1 MLKRTIRMSP
11 ETIQRLQSAAKL
23 RGYANASA
31 FIREAIGNELRGR
44 EDTMGG
50 TEQRLSANMERL
62 RKEIQRLGRAQ
73 VALFA
78 YMDSL
83 AKIFLTCVPEPVG
96 DAMDAAVTRAR
107 GRHTRLL
114 KNAGHAMV
122 GESQLALEEL
132 VNHGE
137 R

>member
-1 MLKRTIRMSP
+1 MLKRTIRMTP

-31 FIREAIGNELRGR
+31 YIRDAIGNELRGR

-50 TEQRLSANMERL
+50 TEQRLSANMEQL
-62 RKEIQRLGRAQ
+62 RKEIQRMGRAQ

-78 YMDSL
+78 YVDSL

-96 DAMDAAVTRAR
+96 DAMEAAVTRAR
-107 GRHTRLL
+107 GRHSRLL
-114 KNAGHAMV
+114 KNAGQAMV
-122 GESQLALEEL
+122 GESQLAFDEL
-132 VNHGE
+132 VKHGE
-137 R
+137 G

>member
-1 MLKRTIRMSP
+1 MLKRTIRMTP

-50 TEQRLSANMERL
+50 GEQRLSANMEQL
-62 RKEIQRLGRAQ
+62 RMEIQRLGRVQ

-83 AKIFLTCVPEPVG
+83 AKILLTCVPEPVG

-114 KNAGHAMV
+114 KNAGQAMV
-122 GESQLALEEL
+122 GESQLAFEEL
-132 VNHGE
+132 VKHGE
-137 R
+137 G

>member
-1 MLKRTIRMSP
+1 MLKRTIRMTT
-11 ETIQRLQSAAKL
+11 ETNERLQSAAKL

-44 EDTMGG
+44 EDAMGG
-50 TEQRLSANMERL
+50 TEQRLGANMEQL

-73 VALFA
+73 AALFA

-83 AKIFLTCVPEPVG
+83 AKILLTCVPEPVG

-122 GESQLALEEL
+122 GESQLAFEEL
-132 VNHGE
+132 VKYGGG
-137 R
+137 

>member
-1 MLKRTIRMSP
+1 MLKRTIRMTS
-11 ETIQRLQSAAKL
+11 ETIQRLQSEAKL

-31 FIREAIGNELRGR
+31 FIREAIGNELLGR
-44 EDTMGG
+44 DDTMGG
-50 TEQRLSANMERL
+50 TEQRLSANMEQL
-62 RKEIQRLGRAQ
+62 RKEIQRLGRGQ
-73 VALFA
+73 GALFA

-114 KNAGHAMV
+114 KNAGQAMV
-122 GESQLALEEL
+122 GESQLAFEDL
-132 VNHGE
+132 VKYGE
-137 R
+137 G